1 MLESELYPYDPTSK
15 KIKQCFE
22 TATGNKAIAKNF
34 LLYGCACHLD
44 VLDSK
49 EIWRNI

>member
-1 MLESELYPYDPTSK
+1 MHESEHFSYDPTST

-22 TATGNKAIAKNF
+22 TATGNKAVAKNF

-49 EIWRNI
+49 ENWRNI

>member
-1 MLESELYPYDPTSK
+1 MLEYDHFPYDPASTN
-15 KIKQCFE
+15 IKQCFE

-49 EIWRNI
+49 ENWCKI